1 MTGVQTCALPISESE
16 DNQKKAFTT
25 LAEIT
30 QREETWFSTMYSGSN
45 FGINLTEQDLRV
57 LGEVLEFMKSND
69 LLSNPDI
76 TMDDILE
83 LKYLEMA
90 GYR

>member
-1 MTGVQTCALPISESE
+1 M
-16 DNQKKAFTT
+16 
-25 LAEIT
+25 
-30 QREETWFSTMYSGSN
+30 
-45 FGINLTEQDLRV
+45 
-57 LGEVLEFMKSND
+57 GEVLEFMKSND